1 MKKALTHLYLQRIQN
16 LLSSSLRLSA
26 SRNDTLSLSMRTE
39 KTLQITA

>member
-1 MKKALTHLYLQRIQN
+1 MKITTFNPLILTKD
-16 LLSSSLRLSA
+16 SASSLRLSA